1 MNAGYYIDGMGNIR
15 DYMVAARI
23 TEARKLFKDGAIVEA
38 RDLLQEIISAID
50 TRMAMLEQ
58 GMVQP

>member
-50 TRMAMLEQ
+50 TWMAMLEQ